1 MRRYL
6 VLGITLLVLIG
17 AARAQAVPLV
27 WAPGGDFGSPTY
39 TKPIQVVDGVKSTL
53 LGERR
58 ERWVQARNDA
68 LSRWGLPFVVTLR
81 PESAQSFVATDETIS
96 SLGVNPLILPG
107 KIVLVRLHSPVGQDS
122 AGWIA
127 AQGGGICLFT
137 AWRGWW
143 PPFPS
148 SQVTGIIAHE
158 IGHALGFGHGG
169 TGVMAGAFRPN
180 AEERDLA
187 AAYYLP

>member
-17 AARAQAVPLV
+17 AAQAQAVTIA

-39 TKPIQVVDGVKSTL
+39 TTPIQIVDGVKSTL

-81 PESAQSFVATDETIS
+81 PESAQSFVATDATIS
-96 SLGVNPLILPG
+96 SLGVNPLIIPG
-107 KIVLVRLHSPVGQDS
+107 KIALVRLHSPTGQDS
-122 AGWIA
+122 AGWID
-127 AQGGGICLFT
+127 AQGGGIALFT

-143 PPFPS
+143 SPFPLA
-148 SQVTGIIAHE
+148 QMAGVIAHE
-158 IGHALGFGHGG
+158 VGHALGFGHGG
-169 TGVMAGAFRPN
+169 NGVMMGAYRPN
-180 AEERDLA
+180 AEERALA